1 MIIFDVNQIFLIL
14 RNGLVLMKKII
25 DILISSIVA
34 LMFVSSTL
42 LADHD
47 SGGNAGGDGETGGS
61 ELPVS

>member
-1 MIIFDVNQIFLIL
+1 
-14 RNGLVLMKKII
+14 MKKII

-47 SGGNAGGDGETGGS
+47 SGGEAGGSASRVVVDIKIAKALS
-61 ELPVS
+61 F

>member
-1 MIIFDVNQIFLIL
+1 
-14 RNGLVLMKKII
+14 MKKII